1 MSSSNES
8 TVESADTGQAHEDV
22 PPGQAH
28 DTATPSSSDEQS
40 PSAWSR
46 IHQHIQSRV
55 PFLTQDQDTIS
66 TDAITTLKQFIAPE
80 GIEWHPQYT
89 KVGDIYSQ
97 TYYISSWPREAQ
109 ANLLYELY
117 TNPQVVYDASTH
129 FEPFDE
135 ETAIERLSDI
145 ETRLEDKAEGEF
157 SDLIPNVESVKQT
170 LNNVQES
177 KTSVETDGQ
186 RLYNI
191 SIYITVFST
200 EKDALTRIDRMIHRD
215 IREGGG
221 QFTLQTA
228 REFPDLGHQST
239 APLAENALADVR
251 NRASQLLLD
260 RAAATTFPLVD
271 DNLIEESG
279 VIVGFNLADDSAV
292 VLDIFER
299 NNGYNKLI
307 IGDLGSGKS
316 FGEKQYLLRHRHTH
330 PDDNIIIIDPM
341 GDFDSVTTAIGG
353 EHVRVDGTKTVNPLE
368 LNETPQHV
376 IESSEQIDPY
386 RTKLDEVRWFFRTYF
401 DSYLDDSLESE
412 LWAPLMKAVQE
423 SYRKNGI
430 KPDPTTHGNP
440 SPTLHNVLN
449 NIERIADHP
458 EEYTDSNSQRE
469 QDKWEERAVQLLMLL
484 QPFRPGNEL
493 DNLTGHTDLEI
504 TTNRPTYI
512 DLEAYEGQKDGMQ
525 SLMMKLVFSMVYE
538 QIKETTER
546 TIVAM
551 DEAHKIIDSEEADH
565 WEERFRHSRHHD
577 LSIHLIS
584 QRFEDFFKSESGDGA
599 NEAAKSMADLCTVQQ
614 IHRVNDVNRR
624 LAKEGLGLTDGHIN
638 FIENAVP
645 GEDDSRQFTTAL
657 LRVADKGYH
666 GLKLV
671 PTEAEKDIIEFDVED
686 LSDPTTTVGNERIER
701 TLELN
706 RSTHGPESD
715 SNIDPDLLS
724 DIVEKV
730 PLQSLNT
737 GVVNG
742 FIDRLI
748 EDDETNYTESHRQLL
763 ERVLKGGDGTV
774 SQYAPD
780 LADRLAELNDPSG
793 QPSPSPPS
801 ATSPPPIDETTAAN
815 QHAPDQQNSRSKAGK
830 SPISSTNS
838 PESHASDAME
848 TSQQP
853 TQSPVEGADHAHS
866 HTDVDLPEAVTN
878 VIRGKLPAPG
888 ETTRSITDPIPM
900 TTRVECHQLALDR
913 LSDEVITELAP
924 IYTESPDTSLAEL
937 RATIAT
943 AHSRKEVDADGDDAD
958 ICPVEQIY
966 HTLDI
971 PVRPA
976 ESQTIEQ
983 TPTETPPEARSHRD
997 NGEVPG
1003 EIEALDTSIEVDDDI
1018 SRKKRVKAHQK
1029 ALTKLPTEQLH
1040 EIAAAQ
1046 LNHPVSASPSDP
1058 TIIEIAEEYADIEI
1072 NNGGNDN
1079 NINPGR
1085 LMRRYYPTL
1094 PKGK

>member
-1 MSSSNES
+1 MSSPNES
-8 TVESADTGQAHEDV
+8 TVESAGTGQAQEDV

-28 DTATPSSSDEQS
+28 DTTTSSSSDGQS

-46 IHQHIQSRV
+46 VQQHIRSRV

-66 TDAITTLKQFIAPE
+66 TDAITTLKQFVAPE

-129 FEPFDE
+129 FEPFNE

-157 SDLIPNVESVKQT
+157 SDLLPNVESVKET

-177 KTSVETDGQ
+177 KKSVETDGQ

-200 EKDALTRIDRMIHRD
+200 DKDALTRIDRMVHRD

-279 VIVGFNLADDSAV
+279 VIVGFNLADDSAIA
-292 VLDIFER
+292 LDIYER

-316 FGEKQYLLRHRHTH
+316 HGEKQYLLRHRHTH

-341 GDFDSVTTAIGG
+341 GEFDSVTTAIGG
-353 EHVRVDGTKTVNPLE
+353 EHVRVDGSKTVNPLE
-368 LNETPQHV
+368 IKETPQHV
-376 IESSEQIDPY
+376 IESSEQMDPY
-386 RTKLDEVRWFFRTYF
+386 RTKLDEIRWFFRTYF
-401 DSYLDDSLESE
+401 DSYLDDSFDSE
-412 LWAPLMKAVQE
+412 LWAPLMKAVQT
-423 SYRKNGI
+423 SYRDNGI

-440 SPTLHNVLN
+440 SPTLDDVLD
-449 NIERIADHP
+449 NIEHIADNP
-458 EEYTDSNSQRE
+458 GQYADSDSKKEQEE
-469 QDKWEERAVQLLMLL
+469 WEERAVQLLMLL

-493 DNLTGHTDLEI
+493 DNLTGNTDLEI
-504 TTNRPTYI
+504 TTDKPTYI

-546 TIVAM
+546 TIVTM

-584 QRFEDFFKSESGDGA
+584 QRFEDFFRSESGTGA
-599 NEAAKSMADLCTVQQ
+599 NDAAKSMADLCTIQQ
-614 IHRVNDVNRR
+614 IHRVNDVNRK
-624 LAKEGLGLTDGHIN
+624 LAKEGLGLTDGHID

-645 GEDDSRQFTTAL
+645 GEDNSRQYTTAL
-657 LRVADKGYH
+657 LRVADKGYY
-666 GLKLV
+666 GLKIVL
-671 PTEAEKDIIEFDVED
+671 TEAEKDILEFDVED

-701 TLELN
+701 TLELK
-706 RSTHGPESD
+706 RTTHSTESD
-715 SNIDPDLLS
+715 ANIDPDLLS
-724 DIVEKV
+724 DIVETV

-737 GVVNG
+737 GVVDG
-742 FIDRLI
+742 FINKLI
-748 EDDETNYTESHRQLL
+748 EDDETDYTESHRQLL

-780 LADRLAELNDPSG
+780 LADRLAELNDPSK
-793 QPSPSPPS
+793 QPSPSSPS
-801 ATSPPPIDETTAAN
+801 ATSSPPTDNTTTDN
-815 QHAPDQQNSRSKAGK
+815 QNTSDQRNSHSGASK
-830 SPISSTNS
+830 SSVSSINS
-838 PESHASDAME
+838 PEQHSSGATR

-853 TQSPVEGADHAHS
+853 THSPMEGGKHAPGA
-866 HTDVDLPEAVTN
+866 TDVDLPDAVTN
-878 VIRGKLPAPG
+878 VIRRKLPAPG

-900 TTRVECHQLALDR
+900 TTRIECHQLALDR

-924 IYTESPDTSLAEL
+924 IYTEPPDASPDEL

-943 AHSRKEVDADGDDAD
+943 AHSQKEVDASGDDAD

-971 PVRPA
+971 SGPPA
-976 ESQTIEQ
+976 ESQTVEQ
-983 TPTETPPEARSHRD
+983 TSADVPPEAQSRHD
-997 NGEVPG
+997 NGEIPD
-1003 EIEALDTSIEVDDDI
+1003 EIEALDTSIEVDEDI
-1018 SRKKRVKAHQK
+1018 SRKKRIKAHQK

-1040 EIAAAQ
+1040 EIAAVQ
-1046 LNHPVSASPSDP
+1046 LDHPVSASPSEP
-1058 TIIEIAEEYADIEI
+1058 TIIEIAEEYADTEI
-1072 NNGGNDN
+1072 NNGGNDS

-1085 LMRRYYPTL
+1085 LMRRYYPT
-1094 PKGK
+1094 PRKNK